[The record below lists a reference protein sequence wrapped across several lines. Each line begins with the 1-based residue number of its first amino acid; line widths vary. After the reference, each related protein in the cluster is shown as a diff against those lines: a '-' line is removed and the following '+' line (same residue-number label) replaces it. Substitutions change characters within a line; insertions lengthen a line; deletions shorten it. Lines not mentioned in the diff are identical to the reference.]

1 MASPSELSPSELPE
15 LAVTGATGGL
25 GGMLARQL
33 AASGFAQRLL
43 VRDAA
48 RAPQLDDAHPV
59 VCSYG
64 DGAASRRALEG
75 AKILFMV
82 SAAEAEDRLQQ
93 HYAFVDAAADAGV
106 EHVVYTSFYRAA
118 PDATFTLAR
127 DHHATEERIRASGMQ
142 YTFLRD
148 NFYLDFLPLLAGEDG
163 VIRGPAGDG
172 VFSGV
177 AREDVARCAHA
188 VLRDPAIHKGK
199 TYDLTGPE
207 ELTLA
212 QAAEVLSTGTGRTIS
227 YHPETVEEAYASRAS
242 YGVPQW
248 QLDAWVSTYTA
259 MAAGEMAGLSPD
271 VHGLTGQDPISLAE
285 FLTRPVL

>member
-1 MASPSELSPSELPE
+1 MATRPELPD
-15 LAVTGATGGL
+15 LAVTGSTGGL
-25 GGMLARQL
+25 GGMVARQL
-33 AASGFAQRLL
+33 AGSGFAQRLL

-48 RAPQLDDAHPV
+48 RAPQLDEAQAV

-64 DGAASRRALEG
+64 DAAASRQALDG
-75 AKILFMV
+75 AKVLFMV

-93 HYAFVDAAADAGV
+93 HYAFVDTAAEAGV
-106 EHVVYTSFYRAA
+106 EHVVYTSFYGAA

-127 DHHATEERIRASGMQ
+127 DHYATEERIKASGME
-142 YTFLRD
+142 YTLLRD
-148 NFYLDFLPLLAGEDG
+148 NFYLDFLPLMTGDDG

-177 AREDVARCAHA
+177 AREDIARCAYA
-188 VLRDPAIHKGK
+188 VLRDPAIHKGM
-199 TYDLTGPE
+199 TYNLTGPE
-207 ELTLA
+207 ELTMA
-212 QAAEVLSTGTGRTIS
+212 QAAEVLSTGTGRTVR
-227 YHPETVEEAYASRAS
+227 YQPETLEEAYASRAS
-242 YGVPQW
+242 YGAPQW

>member
-1 MASPSELSPSELPE
+1 MSRLDRLLRPKSV
-15 LAVTGATGGL
+15 AVVGG
-25 GGMLARQL
+25 GFFAPNVIRQCL
-33 AASGFAQRLL
+33 KMGFAGG
-43 VRDAA
+43 VW
-48 RAPQLDDAHPV
+48 PVHPSKDEV
-59 VCSYG
+59 
-64 DGAASRRALEG
+64 
-75 AKILFMV
+75 
-82 SAAEAEDRLQQ
+82 
-93 HYAFVDAAADAGV
+93 AGV
-106 EHVVYTSFYRAA
+106 KAYRSLADLPAA

-127 DHHATEERIRASGMQ
+127 DHYATEERIKASGMDF
-142 YTFLRD
+142 TFLRD

-188 VLRDPAIHKGK
+188 VLRDPAVHKGK
-199 TYDLTGPE
+199 TYNLTGPE

-212 QAAEVLSTGTGRTIS
+212 RAAEILTTGTGRSVS
-227 YHPETVEEAYASRAS
+227 YHPETVGEAYASRAS
-242 YGVPQW
+242 YGAPQW

-271 VHGLTGQDPISLAE
+271 VHGLTGDDPISLAE

>member
-1 MASPSELSPSELPE
+1 MAAPSELPD
-15 LAVTGATGGL
+15 LAVTGSTGGL
-25 GGMLARQL
+25 GGMVARQL

-48 RAPQLDDAHPV
+48 KAPQLDDTHPV

-75 AKILFMV
+75 AKVLFMV

-93 HYAFVDAAADAGV
+93 HYTFVDAAADAGV
-106 EHVVYTSFYRAA
+106 EHVVYTSFYGAA

-127 DHHATEERIRASGMQ
+127 DHYATEERIKATGMA

-172 VFSGV
+172 AFSGV

-188 VLRDPAIHKGK
+188 VLRDPAIHKGM

-207 ELTLA
+207 ELTMA
-212 QAAEVLSTGTGRTIS
+212 QAAEVLRAGTGRTIS

-242 YGVPQW
+242 YGAPQW

-271 VHGLTGQDPISLAE
+271 VHGLTGQDPISLAD

>member
-1 MASPSELSPSELPE
+1 MLS
-15 LAVTGATGGL
+15 
-25 GGMLARQL
+25 RQL
-33 AASGFAQRLL
+33 ATSGFAQRLL
-43 VRDAA
+43 VRDPA
-48 RAPQLDDAHPV
+48 RAPELAGASAV
-59 VCSYG
+59 VCPYG
-64 DGAASRRALEG
+64 DGAASRQALDG
-75 AKILFMV
+75 VKLLFMV

-106 EHVVYTSFYRAA
+106 QHVVYTSFYGAA

-127 DHHATEERIRASGMQ
+127 DHYATEERIKASGMDF
-142 YTFLRD
+142 TFLRD
-148 NFYLDFLPLLAGEDG
+148 NFYLDFLPLMAGEDG

-177 AREDVARCAHA
+177 AREDVARSAHA
-188 VLRDPAIHKGK
+188 VLRDPAIHKGM
-199 TYDLTGPE
+199 TYNLTGPE
-207 ELTLA
+207 ELTMA
-212 QAAEVLSTGTGRTIS
+212 QAARVLSDGTGRTVS

-242 YGVPQW
+242 YGAPQW

>member
-1 MASPSELSPSELPE
+1 M
-15 LAVTGATGGL
+15 V
-25 GGMLARQL
+25 ARQL

-48 RAPQLDDAHPV
+48 RAPQLDGAHAV

-64 DGAASRRALEG
+64 DGAASRHALEG
-75 AKILFMV
+75 AKVLFMV

-93 HYAFVDAAADAGV
+93 HYAFVDAAAEAGV
-106 EHVVYTSFYRAA
+106 EHVVYTSFYGAA
-118 PDATFTLAR
+118 PDAIFTLAR
-127 DHHATEERIRASGMQ
+127 DHYATEERIKASGMA

-148 NFYLDFLPLLAGEDG
+148 NFYLDFLPLMTGDDG

-177 AREDVARCAHA
+177 AREDIARSAYA
-188 VLRDPAIHKGK
+188 VLRDPAIHKGM
-199 TYDLTGPE
+199 TYNLTGPE
-207 ELTLA
+207 ELSMA
-212 QAAEVLSTGTGRTIS
+212 QAAEILSAGTGRTVR
-227 YHPETVEEAYASRAS
+227 YQPETVEEAYASRAS
-242 YGVPQW
+242 YGAPQW

-271 VHGLTGQDPISLAE
+271 VHGLTGQDPITLAE

>member
-1 MASPSELSPSELPE
+1 MAADLPG

-25 GGMLARQL
+25 GGMVARELAD
-33 AASGFAQRLL
+33 AGFAQRLL
-43 VRDAA
+43 VRDPS
-48 RAPQLDDAHPV
+48 RAPDLEQAAAA

-64 DGAASRRALEG
+64 DADAARRALEG
-75 AKILFMV
+75 VRVLFMV

-93 HYAFVDAAADAGV
+93 HFAFVDAAAGAGV
-106 EHVVYTSFYRAA
+106 EHVVYTSFYGAA

-127 DHHATEERIRASGMQ
+127 DHYATEERIRSSGMD

-148 NFYLDFLPLLAGEDG
+148 NFYLDFLPLMTDDQG

-177 AREDVARCAHA
+177 AREDIARSAVA

-199 TYDLTGPE
+199 TYQLTGPE
-207 ELTLA
+207 ELTMA
-212 QAAEVLSTGTGRTIS
+212 RAAEIISEGTGRNVT
-227 YHPETVEEAYASRAS
+227 YQAETLEEAYASRAP
-242 YGVPQW
+242 YNAPKW
-248 QLDAWVSTYTA
+248 QVDAWVSTYTA
-259 MAAGEMAGLSPD
+259 MAAGEMAGVSPD
-271 VHGLTGQDPISLAE
+271 IHGLTGRDPISLAE

>member
-1 MASPSELSPSELPE
+1 MPAPSELPD
-15 LAVTGATGGL
+15 LAVTGSTGGL

-43 VRDAA
+43 VRDPA
-48 RAPQLDDAHPV
+48 RAPQLDDAQPV

-64 DGAASRRALEG
+64 DGAASRQALDG
-75 AKILFMV
+75 AKVLFMV

-106 EHVVYTSFYRAA
+106 EHVVYTSFYGAA

-127 DHHATEERIRASGMQ
+127 DHYATEERIKASGMA

-148 NFYLDFLPLLAGEDG
+148 NFYLDFLPLLAGDDG

-188 VLRDPAIHKGK
+188 VLRDPAIHKGM

-207 ELTLA
+207 ELTMA
-212 QAAEVLSTGTGRTIS
+212 QAAGVLSAGTGRTIS
-227 YHPETVEEAYASRAS
+227 YQPETVEEAYASRAS
-242 YGVPQW
+242 YGAPQW